1 MLSGFLLLS
10 LPLVKGTTQN
20 EHMLLHPLII
30 ETYDVILSEGLI
42 GSTSSYVSVNE
53 RFVSI
58 YLSLV
63 S

>member
-20 EHMLLHPLII
+20 EHILLHPLII
-30 ETYDVILSEGLI
+30 ETYVVMLSVGLI
-42 GSTSSYVSVNE
+42 GSISSYVSVNE

-58 YLSLV
+58 YFSLF

>member
-20 EHMLLHPLII
+20 EHILLHPLII
-30 ETYDVILSEGLI
+30 ETYVVMLSVGLI
-42 GSTSSYVSVNE
+42 GRISSYVSVNE

-58 YLSLV
+58 YLSLF